1 LFYCFGQKA
10 TAVVAGCRP
19 DPSQPF
25 RKIKKYQIKKKKSK
39 TSGSQSRMGQK
50 CEGEK
55 KVVTICDQRRERVS
69 TSTKGNRIRASD
81 VSGMAKR
88 QHQQGKF

>member
-1 LFYCFGQKA
+1 
-10 TAVVAGCRP
+10 
-19 DPSQPF
+19 
-25 RKIKKYQIKKKKSK
+25 
-39 TSGSQSRMGQK
+39 MGQK